1 MCSGL
6 PRLSTHH
13 CCSSTRTYLLSG
25 GLGPPSPASTE
36 HIHTDPCR
44 RLRHRTAVTRPLW
57 SGVQADGSKSSKKSA
72 LACCDAFKSGG
83 VISDTQVTN
92 ETAAAT
98 NIDKPSYSSGVDIRE
113 VHLPMVS
120 AEGCVTVHAEWLP

>member
-1 MCSGL
+1 MPDGL
-6 PRLSTHH
+6 APLLLATNPRLRRRHRCRRH
-13 CCSSTRTYLLSG
+13 AASSNGFQSG
-25 GLGPPSPASTE
+25 GP
-36 HIHTDPCR
+36 R
-44 RLRHRTAVTRPLW
+44 V
-57 SGVQADGSKSSKKSA
+57 VQDVSADVPHSC
-72 LACCDAFKSGG
+72 LHGG
-83 VISDTQVTN
+83 GDVSDTQVTN